1 MVPLYNND
9 KKKRSRKMIAVT
21 IILVVVSVFSL
32 LANADIPG
40 AYIVKDSM
48 ANIEYY
54 IIKAPISYVR
64 SVFQEYV
71 DLKVVYRE
79 NKRLK
84 KSLDGYAGELAMNNV
99 LTNELEEMK
108 KLTGIK
114 NLSTDYELKY
124 TNIIERDA
132 NNWSNEVTINIGSN
146 SDVTNGMAVITS
158 KGMIGTVT
166 KVTPVSSTVTLLTD
180 ENAKSQLPVMIT
192 DGSATYYGLLNSYNI
207 KSKTFNVSILST
219 VDKIAKGASVTT
231 SGLGGKGKS
240 PKGLLVGTVTSF
252 SSGDNATGKT
262 VTVKPA
268 ANFDDLNYVAVVKRT
283 DS

>member
-1 MVPLYNND
+1 
-9 KKKRSRKMIAVT
+9 
-21 IILVVVSVFSL
+21 
-32 LANADIPG
+32 
-40 AYIVKDSM
+40 
-48 ANIEYY
+48 
-54 IIKAPISYVR
+54 
-64 SVFQEYV
+64 
-71 DLKVVYRE
+71 
-79 NKRLK
+79 
-84 KSLDGYAGELAMNNV
+84 
-99 LTNELEEMK
+99 
-108 KLTGIK
+108 
-114 NLSTDYELKY
+114 
-124 TNIIERDA
+124 
-132 NNWSNEVTINIGSN
+132 
-146 SDVTNGMAVITS
+146 
-158 KGMIGTVT
+158 
-166 KVTPVSSTVTLLTD
+166 
-180 ENAKSQLPVMIT
+180 MIT

>member
-1 MVPLYNND
+1 M
-9 KKKRSRKMIAVT
+9 
-21 IILVVVSVFSL
+21 
-32 LANADIPG
+32 
-40 AYIVKDSM
+40 
-48 ANIEYY
+48 
-54 IIKAPISYVR
+54 
-64 SVFQEYV
+64 
-71 DLKVVYRE
+71 
-79 NKRLK
+79 
-84 KSLDGYAGELAMNNV
+84 
-99 LTNELEEMK
+99 
-108 KLTGIK
+108 
-114 NLSTDYELKY
+114 
-124 TNIIERDA
+124 
-132 NNWSNEVTINIGSN
+132 TINIGSN

-180 ENAKSQLPVMIT
+180 ENAKSPLPVMIT
-192 DGSATYYGLLNSYNI
+192 DGSATYYGLLNSYDI

>member
-1 MVPLYNND
+1 
-9 KKKRSRKMIAVT
+9 MIAVT

-40 AYIVKDSM
+40 AYIVKDSV

-146 SDVTNGMAVITS
+146 SDVTNGINVCNNFNSVPNTWFKISLTATF
-158 KGMIGTVT
+158 
-166 KVTPVSSTVTLLTD
+166 VSS
-180 ENAKSQLPVMIT
+180 
-192 DGSATYYGLLNSYNI
+192 
-207 KSKTFNVSILST
+207 
-219 VDKIAKGASVTT
+219 
-231 SGLGGKGKS
+231 
-240 PKGLLVGTVTSF
+240 F
-252 SSGDNATGKT
+252 S
-262 VTVKPA
+262 
-268 ANFDDLNYVAVVKRT
+268 L
-283 DS
+283 

>member
-1 MVPLYNND
+1 
-9 KKKRSRKMIAVT
+9 MIAVT

-40 AYIVKDSM
+40 AYIVKDSV

-166 KVTPVSSTVTLLTD
+166 KVTPVSSTVTLLMD

-192 DGSATYYGLLNSYNI
+192 DGSNTYYGLLNSYNI

>member
-1 MVPLYNND
+1 
-9 KKKRSRKMIAVT
+9 MIAVT

-40 AYIVKDSM
+40 AYIVKDSV

-192 DGSATYYGLLNSYNI
+192 DI

>member
-1 MVPLYNND
+1 
-9 KKKRSRKMIAVT
+9 MIAVT

-40 AYIVKDSM
+40 AYIVKDSV

-79 NKRLK
+79 NKRL
-84 KSLDGYAGELAMNNV
+84 N
-99 LTNELEEMK
+99 
-108 KLTGIK
+108 GIK

-166 KVTPVSSTVTLLTD
+166 KVTPVSSTITLLTD